1 MLKPD
6 EQSRD
11 KVQVETYADIVKKS
25 PSEEKINEKEY
36 NCMGCS
42 FQGTEESELRR
53 HVHIKHTNT
62 SNGNNQDD
70 CSICGHRFTS
80 RRDLDKHK
88 KNNHVGGITIKC
100 KRCEETFG
108 SNDELNTHIQSE
120 YVEHEARKLRSCD
133 DEFISRAGVKKHD
146 NTKYSNED
154 GIYCRICG
162 EQFIIKRRL
171 GEHRKKEHI
180 ESVAHCRN
188 NLEGQCPYT
197 D

>member
-25 PSEEKINEKEY
+25 PSEEKIKEKEY

-53 HVHIKHTNT
+53 HVHTNA

-70 CSICGHRFTS
+70 CSICGDRFTS
-80 RRDLDKHK
+80 RRDLDEHK

-120 YVEHEARKLRSCD
+120 HVEHEARKLRSCD
-133 DEFISRAGVKKHD
+133 A
-146 NTKYSNED
+146 NTKYANED
-154 GIYCRICG
+154 GINCRICG
-162 EQFIIKRRL
+162 EHFTIKRRL
-171 GEHRKKEHI
+171 MEHRKKEHI
-180 ESVAHCRN
+180 ESLAHCRK
-188 NLEGQCPYT
+188 NLEGKCPYT
-197 D
+197 DEMC